1 MHFTE
6 YGLYLLLLMVRL
18 GQFLSLGKE
27 IINSIFYKCFNFGS
41 QIEIMKWLGNF
52 IPPFQQSKVEFANLI
67 PGFRIAQN
75 SAI

>member
-27 IINSIFYKCFNFGS
+27 IINSIFHERFNFGS
-41 QIEIMKWLGNF
+41 QIENNEVAW
-52 IPPFQQSKVEFANLI
+52 
-67 PGFRIAQN
+67 
-75 SAI
+75 